1 MPLRFYL
8 RKVQKVA
15 TVVKKLF
22 PRISI
27 MNESLYAIFNA
38 VAVKRA
44 INTLLYYID
53 NYAHTVEVLF
63 EKGTKSCYRCEK
75 IVSKN
80 KHNE

>member
-1 MPLRFYL
+1 M
-8 RKVQKVA
+8 
-15 TVVKKLF
+15 
-22 PRISI
+22 S
-27 MNESLYAIFNA
+27 ESLYAIFNA

-53 NYAHTVEVLF
+53 NYARTVAVLF
-63 EKGTKSCYRCEK
+63 EKVAKNCYRCEK

>member
-1 MPLRFYL
+1 
-8 RKVQKVA
+8 
-15 TVVKKLF
+15 
-22 PRISI
+22 

-63 EKGTKSCYRCEK
+63 EKGTKSCYRC
-75 IVSKN
+75 
-80 KHNE
+80 

>member
-44 INTLLYYID
+44 INILLC
-53 NYAHTVEVLF
+53 T
-63 EKGTKSCYRCEK
+63 T
-75 IVSKN
+75 
-80 KHNE
+80 

>member
-1 MPLRFYL
+1 M

-27 MNESLYAIFNA
+27 MSESLYAFFNA

-53 NYAHTVEVLF
+53 NYAHTLAVSF
-63 EKGTKSCYRCEK
+63 EKGTKSCYRC
-75 IVSKN
+75 
-80 KHNE
+80 